1 MERSRALLR
10 TFERRMA
17 NRDAYSGPGGDD
29 VIVDGTAKWT
39 NGVCEDWL
47 QVQRVLDIKYVRR
60 RPPAYRPMGGLG

>member
-17 NRDAYSGPGGDD
+17 NRDAYSGPGGYDA
-29 VIVDGTAKWT
+29 IADGTAKWT

-47 QVQRVLDIKYVRR
+47 QVERVLDIKYVRMR
-60 RPPAYRPMGGLG
+60 LLVYRPMG